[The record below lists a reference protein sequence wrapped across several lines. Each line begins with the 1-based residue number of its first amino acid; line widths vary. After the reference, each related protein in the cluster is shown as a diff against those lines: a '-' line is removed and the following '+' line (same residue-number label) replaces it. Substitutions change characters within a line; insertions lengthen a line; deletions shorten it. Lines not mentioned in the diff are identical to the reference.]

1 MQHFPGSEFSWT
13 FLSDRLA
20 NTYKQEKTARN
31 QLILFTGLAIF
42 IACLGLLGMITD
54 NVIEKTKEIG
64 IRKVL
69 GAQVRHI
76 AQILLG
82 NTTKQIAI
90 ASAIG
95 IPIAVYLIQQYL
107 MKFTERIELR
117 WWHYASPIALLVTI
131 LLATVASVLWK
142 AAKSNPVEALKY
154 E

>member
-1 MQHFPGSEFSWT
+1 
-13 FLSDRLA
+13 LA
-20 NTYKQEKTARN
+20 TSYNQEKTARN

-54 NVIEKTKEIG
+54 KVVEKNKEIG

-69 GAQVRHI
+69 GAELRHI

-82 NTTKQIAI
+82 NTTGQIAI

-95 IPIAVYLIQQYL
+95 VPIAFYLIQQYL

-117 WWHYASPIALLVTI
+117 WWHYVSPIALLVII
-131 LLATVASVLWK
+131 LLATVASALWK
-142 AAKSNPVEALKY
+142 AAKSNPVDALKY